1 MTENTHE
8 NPYFD
13 LITSGIGYLN
23 RSRSVKPQQ
32 GSPYECVSIAALRGR
47 SDSPSYSYF
56 DCRIVGEQALLFIK
70 SYKGDINERNTK
82 VLVRFNVGD
91 GEATSYELTQ
101 GENQGQRRHQ
111 IKSRLLKITWAKVG
125 DQVIDLGLDD
135 DSKATPADATTEAQQ
150 PPAEDNKPRSWEDT
164 IGTVVKLSED
174 DPYYMRKMA
183 RLKALGYQWH
193 SERQEWR
200 KAA

>member
-1 MTENTHE
+1 MTENTNE

-23 RSRSVKPQQ
+23 RSRTVKPSQ

-47 SDSPSYSYF
+47 SDSPQYSYF
-56 DCRIVGEQALLFIK
+56 DCRVVGEQALLFVASVK
-70 SYKGDINERNTK
+70 ENINDRDTK

-101 GENQGQRRHQ
+101 GEQKGQRRHN
-111 IKSRLLKITWAKVG
+111 IKARLLKITWAKVG
-125 DQVIDLGLDD
+125 DQVIDLGMADEE
-135 DSKATPADATTEAQQ
+135 ATPQPTETDAQQ
-150 PPAEDNKPRSWEDT
+150 PPAKDTQPRSWKDT
-164 IGTVVKLSED
+164 LGDVVKVSDD
-174 DPYYMRKMA
+174 DPYFDRKTA
-183 RLKALGYQWH
+183 YLEAQGYQWH